1 MSDNTIPEYLQPALA
16 QLEKAR
22 VAHLENARLMDETVT
37 AIERAEQEKNALTQA
52 DGNDADDWRTAFR
65 AAGGVLSDELK
76 QRHIER
82 VARRELVQEYDNL
95 AVVLNF
101 ERERLKGA
109 CDSTAT
115 AYRKAHHHL
124 LSLYAEHELEH
135 ALNETCEAL
144 VRAMHLSILVPPGIR
159 ATSHRKR
166 LSCSR

>member
-22 VAHLENARLMDETVT
+22 AAHLENARLMDETVT
-37 AIERAEQEKNALTQA
+37 AIERAEQEKNALAQA

-95 AVVLNF
+95 VVVLNF

-109 CDSTAT
+109 CDST
-115 AYRKAHHHL
+115 YHRL
-124 LSLYAEHELEH
+124 PE
-135 ALNETCEAL
+135 
-144 VRAMHLSILVPPGIR
+144 G
-159 ATSHRKR
+159 TSSPSESVCRE
-166 LSCSR
+166 

>member
-22 VAHLENARLMDETVT
+22 AAHLENARLMDETVK
-37 AIERAEQEKNALTQA
+37 AIERAEQEKNALAQA

-95 AVVLNF
+95 AVVL
-101 ERERLKGA
+101 
-109 CDSTAT
+109 
-115 AYRKAHHHL
+115 
-124 LSLYAEHELEH
+124 
-135 ALNETCEAL
+135 
-144 VRAMHLSILVPPGIR
+144 
-159 ATSHRKR
+159 
-166 LSCSR
+166 

>member
-22 VAHLENARLMDETVT
+22 AAHLENARLMDETIT
-37 AIERAEQEKNALTQA
+37 AIQTGRGQEKNALTQA

-101 ERERLKGA
+101 ECERLKGA

-124 LSLYAEHELEH
+124 LSLYAEH
-135 ALNETCEAL
+135 
-144 VRAMHLSILVPPGIR
+144 
-159 ATSHRKR
+159 
-166 LSCSR
+166 